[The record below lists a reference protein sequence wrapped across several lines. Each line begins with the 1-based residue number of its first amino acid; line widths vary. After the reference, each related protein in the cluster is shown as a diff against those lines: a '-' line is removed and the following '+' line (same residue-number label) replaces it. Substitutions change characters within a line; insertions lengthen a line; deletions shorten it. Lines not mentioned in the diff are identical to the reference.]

1 VKRALKAEN
10 AYVRETSERLTYQ
23 REHWKERREAIVR
36 NGGNK
41 EAIRVLSFNSSLST
55 HLHLFLFSASLSL
68 CLCLSLSAQAEGHEL
83 NEQTN
88 QLNELMKQIKKTQ
101 LWLSEREKKL
111 FRWEQLMNE
120 KYSTGLLILPSS
132 PLPPGLTVSH
142 SGPSLA
148 ISSLLFE

>member
-132 PLPPGLTVSH
+132 SWPHCLH